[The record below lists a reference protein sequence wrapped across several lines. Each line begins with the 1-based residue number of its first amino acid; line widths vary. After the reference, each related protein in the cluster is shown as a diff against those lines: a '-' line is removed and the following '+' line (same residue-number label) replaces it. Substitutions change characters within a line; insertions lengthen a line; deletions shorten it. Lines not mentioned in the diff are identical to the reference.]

1 MRRSDRNPAERLRF
15 AVEALPER
23 TREAML
29 RGIASN
35 RIIVGAYVDHDSGG
49 ICPMLAAHR
58 NGGRTSL
65 SSFARA
71 WDRYTG
77 AKRPRL
83 ASRRELRTLRTALQS
98 SLTEDGLANLGSSAK
113 PGSIAEAAAQIRAE
127 RAAFAATC
135 PEPVTV
141 ADPADAPIRVRR
153 RDTGERHRAQELRD
167 RLGWSWVRP
176 ARRYE
181 ELRDLLAAAEEQLV
195 EQRALQPGEE
205 RSASHPR

>member
-1 MRRSDRNPAERLRF
+1 MRRRDRNPAERLRF

-29 RGIASN
+29 RGISSN
-35 RIIVGAYVDHDSGG
+35 PIVVGAYVDRASGG

-65 SSFARA
+65 ASFARA

-83 ASRRELRTLRTALQS
+83 ATRRELRTLR
-98 SLTEDGLANLGSSAK
+98 SLLETTLATDHHAE
-113 PGSIAEAAAQIRAE
+113 PGSIAEAAARIRAD
-127 RAAFAATC
+127 RALLAAREAAATANA
-135 PEPVTV
+135 EESIETS
-141 ADPADAPIRVRR
+141 IRIRR
-153 RDTGERHRAQELRD
+153 RHDTGERHRATELRD
-167 RLGWSWVRP
+167 RLRWSWMRP

-181 ELRDLLAAAEEQLV
+181 EYRDLVAAAEEQLAD
-195 EQRALQPGEE
+195 QRVPRVDTE
-205 RSASHPR
+205 RAAPHTR